1 VNQPDL
7 GEQAISKAAEIGLS
21 SQLDEAEN
29 LEVDIRTNPLDLMQ
43 GKLQSVEV
51 EGEGLVM
58 KKDLRAEELKIQT
71 NEIGINTVKAA
82 FGNIELTRP
91 TDAKAQIVL
100 NEADI
105 ERAFNSEYIKQKL
118 QNLQIKSEDRSLT
131 ANINQ
136 VKFTLPEAEKV
147 SLEAELALAETETTE
162 KIAFSAV
169 PRVSADGYS
178 VALEEIQYPEAQN
191 YASELTSALL
201 DSVSEILD
209 LRNFDLKEISLN
221 LNKLEVQSGKMI
233 LVADARIEDFPDGN

>member
-1 VNQPDL
+1 MNQPDL

-29 LEVDIRTNPLDLMQ
+29 LEVDLRTNPLDLMQ

-105 ERAFNSEYIKQKL
+105 ERAFNSEYVKQKL
-118 QNLQIKSEDRSLT
+118 QNLQIKSEDHSLT

-136 VKFTLPEAEKV
+136 VKFVLPEARKV
-147 SLEAELALAETETTE
+147 SLEANLEIAETETTE

-178 VALEEIQYPEAQN
+178 VALEEIQYPKDQN

-221 LNKLEVQSGKMI
+221 LNKLEVQPGKMI
-233 LVADARIEDFPDGN
+233 LVADARIENFPDGN